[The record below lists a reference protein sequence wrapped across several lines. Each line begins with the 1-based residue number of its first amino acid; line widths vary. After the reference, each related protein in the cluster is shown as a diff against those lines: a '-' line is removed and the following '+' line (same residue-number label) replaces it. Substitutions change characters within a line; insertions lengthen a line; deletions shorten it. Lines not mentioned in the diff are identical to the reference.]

1 MTDTSLLHV
10 RDLHVHF
17 PIRTGGIIRKQFVP
31 LKAVDGISFRLKAG
45 ESLGIVGESG
55 CGKSTLGRAVLNLLE
70 PTDGTV
76 LWLDD
81 DLAKSKPEDMR
92 KKRKDLQL
100 VFQDPL
106 ASLNPRMTVG
116 EIIAEPLTAYDP
128 DLPKDKVTAEV
139 DDMMVH
145 VGLLPQM
152 RNRYPHEFSG
162 GQCQRIS
169 IARAMINRPK
179 LVVLDEP
186 VSALDVSIQAQIVN
200 LLKNLQREFE
210 LTYIFISHDLSIVRY
225 FCDRILVMYLG
236 QIVEEATR
244 DNLFNAPLHPY
255 TQVLINA
262 VPIPDPRKER
272 AKPEVILTSE
282 LPPPLNPPSG
292 CRFRTRCPHAT
303 PKCMQTV
310 PILDDANTDHKVA
323 CHYWVQIKSEISAI
337 SAVAAD

>member
-1 MTDTSLLHV
+1 MNETAVLRV
-10 RDLHVHF
+10 RDLRVHF
-17 PIRTGGIIRKQFVP
+17 PIHTGGFIRKRFTP
-31 LKAVDGISFRLKAG
+31 LKAVDGVSFELKAG
-45 ESLGIVGESG
+45 ESLGVVGESG
-55 CGKSTLGRAVLNLLE
+55 CGKSTLGRGVLQLLDA
-70 PTDGTV
+70 TGGTV

-81 DLAKSKPEDMR
+81 DLSTFTPEEMR

-116 EIIAEPLTAYDP
+116 DIISEPLTAYNP
-128 DLPKDKVTAEV
+128 DLPKDQVEAQV
-139 DDMMVH
+139 DDMMRR
-145 VGLLPQM
+145 VGLLAQM

-200 LLKNLQREFE
+200 LLKNLQREFK
-210 LTYIFISHDLSIVRY
+210 LAYIFISHDLSIVRH

-236 QIVEEATR
+236 QIVEEAPR
-244 DNLFNAPLHPY
+244 NDLFSVPLHPY
-255 TQVLINA
+255 TQALINA
-262 VPIPDPRKER
+262 VPIPDPQKER
-272 AKPEVILTSE
+272 AQPTVVLSSE
-282 LPPPLNPPSG
+282 LPSPLHPPSG

-303 PKCMQTV
+303 DRCSHRA
-310 PILDDANTDHKVA
+310 PIMEEARNGHKVS
-323 CHYWVQIKSEISAI
+323 CYHWTQIRRATSHE
-337 SAVAAD
+337 AAWK

>member
-1 MTDTSLLHV
+1 MTDQSLLHV
-10 RDLHVHF
+10 SDLQVHF
-17 PIRTGGIIRKQFVP
+17 PIQTGGIIRKLFTP
-31 LKAVDGISFRLKAG
+31 LKAVDGVNFELRAG

-55 CGKSTLGRAVLNLLE
+55 CGKSTLGRALLQLLKL
-70 PTDGTV
+70 TDGKV
-76 LWLDD
+76 LWLGE
-81 DLAKSKPEDMR
+81 DLGQMAPEELR

-116 EIIAEPLTAYDP
+116 EIIAEPLTAYNS
-128 DLPKDKVTAEV
+128 DLSKDQVIAEV
-139 DDMMVH
+139 EDMMVH

-152 RNRYPHEFSG
+152 KNRYPHEFSG

-200 LLKNLQREFE
+200 LLKDLQREFG
-210 LTYIFISHDLSIVRY
+210 LTYIFISHDLSVVRH

-244 DNLFNAPLHPY
+244 DNLFDYPLHPY

-262 VPIPDPRKER
+262 VPIPDPKKER
-272 AKPEVILTSE
+272 AKPDVVLSSE
-282 LPPPLNPPSG
+282 LPSPLNPPSG
-292 CRFRTRCPHAT
+292 CRFRTRCPHASSRCT
-303 PKCMQTV
+303 NAV
-310 PILDDANTDHKVA
+310 PIMENAREGHKIA
-323 CHYWVQIKSEISAI
+323 CHHWPKIRKERSA
-337 SAVAAD
+337 ATAANA